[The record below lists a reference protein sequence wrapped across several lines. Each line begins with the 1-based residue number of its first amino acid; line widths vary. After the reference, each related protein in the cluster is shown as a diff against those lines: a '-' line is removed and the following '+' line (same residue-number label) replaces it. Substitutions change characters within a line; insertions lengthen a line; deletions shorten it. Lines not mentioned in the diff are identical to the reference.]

1 MKTTSP
7 GFVEIHGFQTTGE
20 FNRFV
25 EFLKTQVNLGIL
37 QEIPSDPAYSK
48 GEIVGGRWFREIK
61 SGKVWRLIDP
71 DPPFRGLWE
80 MVGKQ

>member
-1 MKTTSP
+1 MNTTFP
-7 GFVEIHGFQTTGE
+7 GFDEIHGFQTPGE

-25 EFLKTQVNLGIL
+25 GFLKSQVKSGCL
-37 QEIPSDPAYSK
+37 QEIAADPAYAK
-48 GEIVGGRWFREIK
+48 GELVGGRWFREIK

-80 MVGKQ
+80 MVVK